1 MVQELREGHPPKLVL
16 GLTGGIGTGK
26 TTVAHMLEELGA
38 YVVHADDIAHE
49 VYMKDGPLYGRIR
62 ELFRGVDLENEKGID
77 RRKVA
82 SIVFRDAALLKKLED
97 IVHPYVRQRILDE
110 LADSDEGVV
119 VLDVPLLFETGF
131 DRFCDRTLVVSAP
144 DKVADERLREK
155 GFTQAEIDAR
165 RNVQLPLDAK
175 IKRADIVI
183 PNAGSLSETRDKTAR
198 IWKDLRPV
206 LKGGH

>member
-1 MVQELREGHPPKLVL
+1 MVQELKPERPAKLIL

-38 YVVHADDIAHE
+38 YVLHADEIAHE
-49 VYMKDGPLYGRIR
+49 VYLKDGPLYGRVR
-62 ELFRGVDLENEKGID
+62 GLFRGVDVENEKGID

-82 SIVFRDAALLKKLED
+82 SIVFRDAALRRKLEE
-97 IVHPYVRQRILDE
+97 IIHPYVRQRMLDD
-110 LADSDEGVV
+110 LADAEESVA

-131 DRFCDRTLVVSAP
+131 DKFCDRTLVVSAS
-144 DKVADERLREK
+144 DKAADERLSEK
-155 GFTQAEIDAR
+155 GFSQAEIDAR
-165 RNVQLPLDAK
+165 RKAQLPLDEK

-183 PNAGSLSETRDKTAR
+183 ANTGSLKETRDKVAKV
-198 IWKDLRPV
+198 WKDLRPV